1 MGIIVLFLL
10 NFVFLGVLLVWVR
23 RYIRREVGKAEYARH
38 LERELQG
45 LLIEVN
51 RSGAEITEVIEQRSE
66 DLQKLLAKQDT
77 KQKFWEEQHSLWE
90 GRAAQLQH
98 FDEQLELQRR
108 SVRELQ
114 GGAELQALELRLQSL
129 EADLQEFR
137 EKKEGIKTEILEVLD
152 QKWQEKFGE
161 YTHQIRG
168 ELGEWQEKQ
177 GRVLETL
184 EQKIADASIKNES
197 SQKPLQK
204 TLQNPSTGSLPNS
217 SLSSSPGSALLTDE
231 QRAEIKRY
239 IELGLDARI
248 ISQKTGVPLNLID
261 ILVAVTDP

>member
-45 LLIEVN
+45 LLIDVN
-51 RSGAEITEVIEQRSE
+51 RSGAEITEVIEQRS
-66 DLQKLLAKQDT
+66 DNLQKLLAKQDT

-90 GRAAQLQH
+90 GRAAQLQN
-98 FDEQLELQRR
+98 FNEQLELQRR

-137 EKKEGIKTEILEVLD
+137 EKTVKEGIKTEVLEILG

-184 EQKIADASIKNES
+184 EQKIAEASIKNES
-197 SQKPLQK
+197 PQKPLQK
-204 TLQNPSTGSLPNS
+204 NLAKPFNRVLAKFFAK
-217 SLSSSPGSALLTDE
+217 LFIR
-231 QRAEIKRY
+231 QRA
-239 IELGLDARI
+239 AH
-248 ISQKTGVPLNLID
+248 
-261 ILVAVTDP
+261 